1 MGPLPRADQDH
12 GLFAQV
18 AACQSVSA
26 LPPIGEVPAVTRS
39 SIGVWLSIV
48 TLARQERV
56 AVEARHA
63 VVACAQAARSAAA
76 LSLSPARGVPE
87 PVFATDTRSDEL
99 EELQATLGQGPCIE
113 ALTGNCP
120 VLAENLADARVLACW
135 PELAPAAL
143 ARGVAAIFAVPV
155 SSGAAQVGV
164 LSLYREPAGGLSA
177 DELGMVLL
185 YAEAVLMLA
194 LDGRGG
200 LAPAAVELVG
210 QGFTE
215 RRAEVH
221 QAAGMIS
228 AQLGVPVADALAAL
242 RARAYA
248 EARPIRE
255 VAADVVAR
263 RLSFVPLGTAAPG
276 EMRPGEDRIAGD

>member
-1 MGPLPRADQDH
+1 M
-12 GLFAQV
+12 
-18 AACQSVSA
+18 
-26 LPPIGEVPAVTRS
+26 TRS

-48 TLARQERV
+48 ALARRERV
-56 AVEARHA
+56 AIGARHA
-63 VVACAQAARSAAA
+63 VVACAQAARAGAA
-76 LSLSPARGVPE
+76 LSISPARGAPE

-99 EELQATLGQGPCIE
+99 EELQATLGRGPCIE

-143 ARGVAAIFAVPV
+143 ARGVAAIFAVPL
-155 SSGAAQVGV
+155 SSGAARVGV
-164 LSLYREPAGGLSA
+164 LTLYRERAGGLNTE
-177 DELGMVLL
+177 ELGVLLL
-185 YAEAVLMLA
+185 YAEATLMLA
-194 LDGRGG
+194 LNDCGG
-200 LAPAAVELVG
+200 LAPGAVELIG
-210 QGFTE
+210 RGFTE

-228 AQLGVPVADALAAL
+228 VQLDVPITGALAAL

-248 EARPIRE
+248 EARPLRQ

-263 RLSFVPLGTAAPG
+263 RLSFVPLKTAAPG
-276 EMRPGEDRIAGD
+276 EMRPGEDGIAGD

>member
-1 MGPLPRADQDH
+1 MSRRIGTAGSTPMRATRE
-12 GLFAQV
+12 
-18 AACQSVSA
+18 SVSA
-26 LPPIGEVPAVTRS
+26 LPAIGEGTAVTPS

-48 TLARQERV
+48 ALARRENV
-56 AVEARHA
+56 AIGARHA
-63 VVACAQAARSAAA
+63 VVACAQAARAGAA
-76 LSLSPARGVPE
+76 LSISSARGAPE

-99 EELQATLGQGPCIE
+99 EELQATLGQGPCLE
-113 ALTGNCP
+113 ALTGNGP
-120 VLAENLADARVLACW
+120 VLAENLADARALACW
-135 PELAPAAL
+135 PELAPVAL
-143 ARGVAAIFAVPV
+143 TRGVAAIFAIPV
-155 SSGAAQVGV
+155 SSGAARVGV

-185 YAEAVLMLA
+185 YADAVLMLA

-200 LAPAAVELVG
+200 LAPGAVELVG
-210 QGFTE
+210 RGFTE

-228 AQLGVPVADALAAL
+228 VQLGVPIIDALAAL

-248 EARPIRE
+248 EARPIRQ

-263 RLSFVPLGTAAPG
+263 RLSLVLPGTVAPS
-276 EMRPGEDRIAGD
+276 ETRPGEDGTA